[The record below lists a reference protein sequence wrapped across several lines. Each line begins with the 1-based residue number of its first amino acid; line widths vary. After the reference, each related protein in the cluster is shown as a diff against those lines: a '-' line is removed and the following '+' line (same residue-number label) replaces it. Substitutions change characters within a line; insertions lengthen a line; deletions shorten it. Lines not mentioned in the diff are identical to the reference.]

1 MRDGFTLIEIMIALS
16 VLAII
21 AALSGPFL
29 YNTVMGIKVDSLV
42 ESAALG
48 IRQLIVDARTQSIR
62 ENRVYKFV
70 PELDDGDYSFKPDPE
85 DGDFSI
91 SYSLPAEFSKYASL
105 DPESLLE
112 GDCYFVDGLFVVKD
126 GENFVLKEIPVSIEV
141 KPNDKYSRPGLE
153 INIRNG
159 LPVIEDG
166 DTE

>member
-21 AALSGPFL
+21 AAISGPFL

-48 IRQLIVDARTQSIR
+48 IRQLIVDARTRSIR
-62 ENRVYKFV
+62 ENRVYKFDS
-70 PELDDGDYSFKPDPE
+70 ELDDGDYYFKPE

-91 SYSLPAEFSKYASL
+91 SYSLPPEFSKYASL
-105 DPESLLE
+105 NPESLLE
-112 GDCYFVDGLFVVKD
+112 DDSYFVDGLFVVKD
-126 GENFVLKEIPVSIEV
+126 GEDFVLKETTVSIEIN
-141 KPNDKYSRPGLE
+141 PNDKYSRPGLE